1 MTIGNMCRDQVVTI
15 AEAASIKEAA
25 KVMAEKN
32 IGFLVVTGADGNKP
46 VGSLTDRD
54 IVVNGIADKGE
65 VVNLKV
71 SDIMHKDLLV
81 LKGEQGV
88 REIIKDMCE
97 KGVRRAPI
105 VENEK
110 LIGIVSI
117 DDLLVLLAKELNEV
131 AELIKKQIT

>member
-15 AEAASIKEAA
+15 VEAASIKDAA

-54 IVVNGIADKGE
+54 IVVNGIAGKGE
-65 VVNLKV
+65 VTNLKV

-110 LIGIVSI
+110 LTGIVSI